1 MSEQKKNL
9 KNGKE
14 IKTELEESEV
24 EYLTLD
30 FNGEEIECAIIDEF
44 ELNGKKYM
52 VLLPEDEEEA
62 YIYSFDEDEQGEITL
77 NNLEEEE
84 FQIAV
89 ELYTKRSEADE

>member
-1 MSEQKKNL
+1 MSEQEKNL

-14 IKTELEESEV
+14 IKSDAEESDL

-30 FNGEEIECAIIDEF
+30 FNGEEVECAIIDEF

-52 VLLPEDEEEA
+52 VLLPDDEEEA
-62 YIYSFDEDEQGEITL
+62 YIYSFEEDEQGEISLTD
-77 NNLEEEE
+77 LEEEE

-89 ELYTKRSEADE
+89 NIYTKRSEADE